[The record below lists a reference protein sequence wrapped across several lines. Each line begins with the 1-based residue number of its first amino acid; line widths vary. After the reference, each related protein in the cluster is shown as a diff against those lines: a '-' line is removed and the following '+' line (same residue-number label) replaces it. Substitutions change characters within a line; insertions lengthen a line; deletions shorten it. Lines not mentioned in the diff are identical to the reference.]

1 MSAPKEQGET
11 PNRRTRA
18 TQRPAASVNMEEL
31 RELIE
36 LLRDNGLA
44 ELELENEGFR
54 VRLRRDSAASETASH
69 AAAPPPA
76 PAPAPAAPAPAPPA
90 APTYPGTT

>member
-1 MSAPKEQGET
+1 MSAEKEET
-11 PNRRTRA
+11 GGKRA
-18 TQRPAASVNMEEL
+18 RNAQRPAPSVNMDEL

-36 LLRDNGLA
+36 LLRENGLA

-54 VRLRRDSAASETASH
+54 VRLSRESVASEPASH

-76 PAPAPAAPAPAPPA
+76 PAATATAATADTPNFFSRSF
-90 APTYPGTT
+90 TSS